1 MSSKPTSSAPRPAAP
16 TPVVRTS
23 STPTID
29 ELRATG
35 RWNPLWDR
43 LAKWDPEWTELMVRS
58 AIAPWKNQVLPA
70 RTIEL
75 ICIAGN
81 VACSHLYAPGAR
93 RHIRAA
99 LAAGATRD
107 EILAAV
113 KLAALIGF
121 QAIQLGV
128 PLLAQE
134 LGEPHRS
141 VLLQLRDWDSTWATQ
156 MSIMTASPRCGA
168 LEPKTVELICIGI
181 NAAATHLNADAVRCH
196 IRAALAVG
204 ATRDE
209 IVEVLKV
216 ATNVGVHACNLAVP
230 ILAEELAAQD
240 PSSEP
245 SSQA

>member
-1 MSSKPTSSAPRPAAP
+1 MPVAAE
-16 TPVVRTS
+16 S

-29 ELRATG
+29 ELRSAG

-43 LAKWDPEWTELMVRS
+43 LAKWDPEWTELMVQS
-58 AIAPWKNQVLPA
+58 AIAPWKNGVLPA
-70 RTIEL
+70 KTIEL
-75 ICIAGN
+75 ICVAGN
-81 VACSHLYAPGAR
+81 VACSHLYEPGAR

-113 KLAALIGF
+113 KLATLIGF
-121 QAIQLGV
+121 QAMHLAV

-141 VLLQLRDWDSTWATQ
+141 AVLQLRDWDSAWATQ
-156 MSIMTASPRCGA
+156 MSIMAASPRCGS
-168 LEPKTVELICIGI
+168 LDPKTVELICIGI
-181 NAAATHLNADAVRCH
+181 NAAATHLNAEAVRCH

-204 ATRDE
+204 ATRE
-209 IVEVLKV
+209 QIVEVLKV
-216 ATNVGVHACNLAVP
+216 ATTVGIHACNLAVP
-230 ILAEELAAQD
+230 ILAEELAAHR